1 MVELDILE
9 ILPCAINKFFFF
21 NFWRFWG
28 STFYQK
34 KSVATYS
41 QHELF
46 TVHTLC
52 NDTTDSK
59 GLLQPVTANSEAKA
73 EAQWQKKK
81 RIEREY
87 GASRGRQREAA
98 VEADARDLRGN
109 EPRI

>member
-1 MVELDILE
+1 MAELDILE
-9 ILPCAINKFFFF
+9 ILPCAINSEARKVISLFLKFLTIF
-21 NFWRFWG
+21 
-28 STFYQK
+28 SLDVLTK

-73 EAQWQKKK
+73 EAQ
-81 RIEREY
+81 
-87 GASRGRQREAA
+87 
-98 VEADARDLRGN
+98 
-109 EPRI
+109 